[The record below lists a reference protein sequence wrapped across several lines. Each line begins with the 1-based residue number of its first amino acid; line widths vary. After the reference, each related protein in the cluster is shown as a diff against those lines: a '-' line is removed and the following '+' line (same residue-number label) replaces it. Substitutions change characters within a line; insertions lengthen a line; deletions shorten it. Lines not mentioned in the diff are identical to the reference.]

1 MNVWLNDNVR
11 LCYVAEYITHKW
23 QQLRKLDVVTK
34 QQMSVHHV
42 QKAVNDTSGERILLN
57 ISLSNQLYLSSVI
70 HPTAVSAGFVPV
82 SFFLFLIISLG
93 LTIMASNL
101 LDFLRDSF
109 TPSFTFEAFG
119 RLSYPV
125 THNEHNSRI
134 TSRVR
139 TRG

>member
-1 MNVWLNDNVR
+1 
-11 LCYVAEYITHKW
+11 
-23 QQLRKLDVVTK
+23 
-34 QQMSVHHV
+34 MSVHHV

-57 ISLSNQLYLSSVI
+57 TSLSNQLYLSSVI
-70 HPTAVSAGFVPV
+70 HPTAVSAGFVPD
-82 SFFLFLIISLG
+82 SFFISLG